1 MRLIKAAIERQ
12 RGFTLIELMVVV
24 SIIGVLS
31 ILGVPHFRAYLLDA
45 RLNDAV
51 PYLTDIAA
59 RNRMH
64 FIETG
69 KYCCDL
75 DPTNEKNITDDL
87 RAPLDDMGDFC
98 FAIVCKDAAL
108 CPVVTAPNFIAP
120 DESEDAGAE
129 FEVWAILRQN
139 PTGTIGGPDGSS
151 CKVQSSKRPPT
162 GLAQPE
168 GSGKPGRQGQAV
180 VLRYPAPANGIDT
193 TTGNG
198 GHRYDWNAGISKT
211 NALHP

>member
-1 MRLIKAAIERQ
+1 MRASREQ
-12 RGFTLIELMVVV
+12 QQGFTLIELMVVV

-45 RLNDAV
+45 RLSDAV

-75 DPTNEKNITDDL
+75 DPTNEKNIIGEL
-87 RAPLDDMGDFC
+87 RAPLDDVGDFC
-98 FAIVCKDAAL
+98 FMIVCKDSNL
-108 CPVVTAPNFIAP
+108 CPIVTAPNFIAA
-120 DESEDAGAE
+120 DEAADAGAE
-129 FEVWAILRQN
+129 FEVWALLRQVS
-139 PTGTIGGPDGSS
+139 TGSIDGPSGST
-151 CKVQSSKRPPT
+151 CKVQATKRPPT
-162 GLAQPE
+162 GLAEPAA
-168 GSGKPGRQGQAV
+168 SGKPGRQGQAV
-180 VLRYPAPANGIDT
+180 VLRYPAPANGLDT

-198 GHRYDWNAGISKT
+198 GHRYNWDAGISKT